1 MGSVALIA
9 SAIAS
14 SAGAQTMTSVGALRN
29 WDGTE
34 EPPRQPSTPRAQPT
48 PVLRTWG
55 DPAPQSSATAS
66 AGSGAN
72 AAQSAPTNSRS
83 GTNAPANASTSADET
98 AGNAQRRAR
107 GARPNGANTT
117 QSANG
122 APQARDASGAI
133 VLPALRVGRAHAR
146 GSEAAS
152 EEEPDEQPIVIEMF
166 DAPGVTPFPAP
177 FALRPFGPPHRPL
190 RLISS
195 YDGHDDESQ
204 PRVTVTI
211 VPTLTIMREYDG
223 EPPQPPEVRIEVVAV
238 PDANALILLPMR
250 VLSRIHP

>member
-1 MGSVALIA
+1 MGLVALIA

-29 WDGTE
+29 WDGTQE
-34 EPPRQPSTPRAQPT
+34 APRQPSTPRAQPT

-66 AGSGAN
+66 AGTGAN
-72 AAQSAPTNSRS
+72 TAQSTPMNSSASVS
-83 GTNAPANASTSADET
+83 GDET
-98 AGNAQRRAR
+98 AANAPRRAR
-107 GARPNGANTT
+107 GARPNGTNGT

-133 VLPALRVGRAHAR
+133 VLPALRVGRAHSRANE
-146 GSEAAS
+146 GAN

-211 VPTLTIMREYDG
+211 VPTLTIMRDYDG